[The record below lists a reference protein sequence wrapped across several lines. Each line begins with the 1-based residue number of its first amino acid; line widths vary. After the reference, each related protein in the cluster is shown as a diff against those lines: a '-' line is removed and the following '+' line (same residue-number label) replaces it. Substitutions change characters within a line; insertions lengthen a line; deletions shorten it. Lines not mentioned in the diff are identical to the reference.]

1 MMVKKTIFLMLL
13 LMAATTF
20 SMEIV
25 ELKDGRRILIKDDFT
40 WEEMAVPKQ
49 KTSEGI
55 EGVVPAGVK
64 TIPLEEEVTL
74 QEAETKLIMEKYPEL
89 LEEDLRGGVSV
100 EVLSSEESKD
110 MFEFMFKITNNS
122 STSVVRVE
130 ADILLLDDEGN
141 VLHTVTDYVYK
152 GFNRMADTY
161 VRVGKS
167 KEGKMKIEK
176 IDNWNGKV
184 RIIIKNVE
192 SR

>member
-1 MMVKKTIFLMLL
+1 MIKRIVFLL
-13 LMAATTF
+13 LLLTAVTAF

-25 ELKDGRRILIKDDFT
+25 ELKDGRKILIKEDFT
-40 WEEMAVPKQ
+40 WEEIAVPMERTAEDVKGVIP
-49 KTSEGI
+49 SEGS
-55 EGVVPAGVK
+55 AA
-64 TIPLEEEVTL
+64 PLVEEVTL
-74 QEAETKLIMEKYPEL
+74 QEAETKLIMERYPEL
-89 LEEDLRGGVSV
+89 LEEDLKGGVGV
-100 EVLSSEESKD
+100 EVVSSEEYRD
-110 MFEFMFKITNNS
+110 NIEFLFKVTNNS
-122 STSVVRVE
+122 SASVVRVE

-176 IDNWNGKV
+176 MDNWNGKIRV
-184 RIIIKNVE
+184 IIKNVE

>member
-1 MMVKKTIFLMLL
+1 MIKRMVFLMLL
-13 LMAATTF
+13 LIAATAF

-25 ELKDGRRILIKDDFT
+25 ELKDGRRVLIKDDFT
-40 WEEMAVPKQ
+40 WEEIAVPKQ
-49 KTSEGI
+49 KASEGV
-55 EGVVPAGVK
+55 EGVVPAGANSV
-64 TIPLEEEVTL
+64 PLEQEVTL

-176 IDNWNGKV
+176 VDNWNGKV
-184 RIIIKNVE
+184 RVIIKNVE